1 MSKDQE
7 QLSDPKYPIDA
18 QNAIFNF
25 LFILAN
31 EYQSTGMTYEQ
42 AIIKACDWNTSL
54 SEHVKAKAIEFQKE
68 LTQKQK
74 DFTNHNQ

>member
-1 MSKDQE
+1 MSSKDKDK
-7 QLSDPKYPIDA
+7 LSEPKYPIDA

-31 EYQSTGMTYEQ
+31 EYQATGMTYEQ
-42 AIIKACDWNTSL
+42 AIIKACNWNISL
-54 SEHVKAKAIEFQKE
+54 SEHVKEKAVEFQKE

-74 DFTNHNQ
+74 DFTQSN